1 MESQTIHKPII
12 IIGNGISG
20 ITAARHIRKQSDVP
34 LIVISD
40 ESPFFFS
47 RTALMYVFMG
57 HLPFEQTQPYETT
70 FWEKNK
76 IQLLEQKVTQIDVKE
91 KKVIFEK
98 GAPLT
103 FSKLI
108 IATGSQPNFFD
119 WPGQDLKAVQGFYHK
134 KDLKLLEFWSK
145 NIKEAVIV
153 GGGLIGVEVA
163 EMLLSR
169 GIHVH
174 FLVRESSFWN
184 SVLPLEES
192 TLINKEIAR
201 HGVNLLLNTE
211 LKEILSRENYDRVGS
226 IKTNKNEIIPC
237 DWVGLT
243 VGVHPNI
250 DLIRDS
256 EIACNRGVLVNRY
269 LETNIPGIYA
279 IGDCA
284 EHQTPPENRSPVEAV
299 WYTGRIMGETV
310 AQTLTGNPSIYTP
323 GHWFNSAKFFDI
335 EFQTYGSVKA
345 QPNPQEEIQLVWQHP
360 EKNLLLRLAYHPT
373 SLRFLGVN
381 SLGIRLRH
389 QCFDQWLTE
398 KRTVVEVINHLKEA
412 NFDPEFYTKYEPHIQ
427 KEFTKKLDENIT
439 I

>member
-134 KDLKLLEFWSK
+134 KDLTSLEFWSK

-284 EHQTPPENRSPVEAV
+284 EHQIPPGNRSPVEAV

-335 EFQTYGSVKA
+335 EFQTYGNVKA
-345 QPNPQEEIQLVWQHP
+345 QPNPQEEKQLVWQHP

-412 NFDPEFYTKYEPHIQ
+412 NFDPEFYTKYEPQIQ